1 MLLAE
6 LVENVALLVA
16 LATIYQIIA
25 SRTRNHGLAQPI
37 IVGVL
42 FGVVSILGMMTPIE
56 FEEGLFFDGRSII
69 LSIAGLFGG
78 PLVAVISA
86 IFASIY
92 RAWLGGVG
100 AVVGILVII
109 ASAAIGAGFHYVKQK
124 SDGRLTIL
132 QFFGMGFFVHVVML
146 AIMMLLPKGMGYRVV
161 SELGPVI
168 ILLYP
173 LVTMLVSLLFQDYED
188 QEAGRHKLHKLAYY
202 DSLTGL
208 PNRQYLMER
217 LRDGLLDPAR
227 EHCRLLMLI
236 NLDRFKMLNDARG
249 HVVGDQL
256 LRALTER
263 LKPLVQDGDVL
274 ARMSADEFAV
284 LLKTPLEYLKEA
296 NVWGRQ
302 TSDKFHLSIKQPFE
316 LGEDEI
322 SISSSI
328 GITSFPL
335 GRDDT
340 PSHILR
346 RADTAMHSAKQ
357 NGGNQS
363 VVFELDMASS
373 AEHKYRIERELR
385 KAIPAEEL
393 VLYLQSQ
400 VDASGKVV
408 GAEALVRWQHPQR
421 GLVPPLTFIPIAE
434 ESDLITELGNWTMT
448 AACRILAREEIFSQ
462 PIRLSV
468 NISPRHFHD
477 PGFVSSIKHVLA
489 MTGADPTH
497 LTLEVTEGL
506 LIRNINDVIAKMTQL
521 ASLGIHFSLDD
532 FGTGYSSLSYLK
544 RLPIHEIKIDKSFVQ
559 DAPDDADDA
568 ALVESILAVAQ
579 HMQLDVVAEGV
590 ETREQADFLNA
601 RAKVIHQ
608 GYFFHKPEPSES
620 WIRKNYGLER
630 DETTGQ

>member
-1 MLLAE
+1 MLLAD
-6 LVENVALLVA
+6 LVQNIALLVA

-25 SRTRNHGLAQPI
+25 SRTPNHGLAQPI
-37 IVGVL
+37 IVGIL
-42 FGVVSILGMMTPIE
+42 FGVVSILGMMMPIQ
-56 FEEGLFFDGRSII
+56 FADGLFFDGRSII
-69 LSIAGLFGG
+69 LSVAGLFGG

-86 IFASIY
+86 ALASIY
-92 RAWLGGVG
+92 RAWVGGVG
-100 AVVGILVII
+100 AIVGILVIV
-109 ASAAIGAGFHYVKQK
+109 ASAAVGVGFHYVKHR
-124 SDGRLTIL
+124 SDGHLTVL
-132 QFFGMGFFVHVVML
+132 QLLGMGFLVHAVML
-146 AIMMLLPKGMGYRVV
+146 AIMLLLPNGIGFIVV

-173 LVTMLVSLLFQDYED
+173 LVTMLVSLLFQDYAD

-217 LRDGLLDPAR
+217 LRGGLLEP
-227 EHCRLLMLI
+227 EKESGHLLMLI

-263 LKPLVQDGDVL
+263 LTPLIKDDDVL

-284 LLKTPLEYLKEA
+284 LLKTPADCLRDT
-296 NVWGRQ
+296 NQWGRQ
-302 TSDKFHLSIKQPFE
+302 MSEKFQLAIKYPFV

-335 GRDDT
+335 GKNDI

-346 RADTAMHSAKQ
+346 RADTAMHRAKQ

-373 AEHKYRIERELR
+373 AEHKYQIERELR
-385 KAIPAEEL
+385 KAIPADEL

-400 VDASGKVV
+400 VDASGKMV
-408 GAEALVRWQHPQR
+408 GAETLVRWQHPQR
-421 GLVPPLTFIPIAE
+421 GLVPPMTFIPIAE
-434 ESDLITELGNWTMT
+434 ESDLITELGNWTLM

-462 PIRLSV
+462 PLRLSV

-477 PGFVSSIKHVLA
+477 PGFVSSIRHVLA
-489 MTGADPTH
+489 VTGADATH

-506 LIRNINDVIAKMTQL
+506 LIQNINDVIAKMAQL
-521 ASLGIHFSLDD
+521 ADLGIHFSLDD

-559 DAPDDADDA
+559 DAPNDADDA

-590 ETREQADFLNA
+590 ETKEQADFLNA

-608 GYFFHKPEPSES
+608 GYFFHKPEPEEN
-620 WIRKNYGLER
+620 WIKRNFGNS
-630 DETTGQ
+630 GQ